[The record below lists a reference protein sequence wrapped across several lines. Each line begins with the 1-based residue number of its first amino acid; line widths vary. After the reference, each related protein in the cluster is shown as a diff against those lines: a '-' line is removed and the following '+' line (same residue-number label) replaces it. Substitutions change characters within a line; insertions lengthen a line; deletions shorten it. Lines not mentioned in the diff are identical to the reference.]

1 MSYCPFWIRVLSARL
16 KRYCQKILRCQEDPN
31 RPSSLSDA
39 SLEHLILY
47 SKRYCKKQLD
57 GVKKIWIDASI
68 HLPVSCFDLLRA
80 PHCQNRLQDTQS
92 SISLQQNLFYILVP
106 LSASP
111 YSREKVSTA
120 TAASATAFT
129 MNFART
135 LTAKAEDVY
144 DTIVF
149 KSDQLYNEPAPEFF
163 VAFIIGGVFSALG
176 FVLWVRRLQRIRADI
191 VGPLTGSLPLRTMLS
206 ALIDNDEPFYTI
218 IKMAAQSFLFLGGLQ
233 LNYEA
238 AFSAMLG
245 YFALESCFDSL
256 RVILAFRDATDTN
269 DCIVT
274 SRSLRT
280 QLNNKTMVMQ
290 PTNVYE
296 DIGRDTTIVAMVFI
310 TQCLLIAFVV
320 SVSTPSTVFFFSGCR
335 LSGHSHVTSHF
346 RCLTGFR
353 YF

>member
-1 MSYCPFWIRVLSARL
+1 VL
-16 KRYCQKILRCQEDPN
+16 
-31 RPSSLSDA
+31 
-39 SLEHLILY
+39 
-47 SKRYCKKQLD
+47 
-57 GVKKIWIDASI
+57 
-68 HLPVSCFDLLRA
+68 
-80 PHCQNRLQDTQS
+80 
-92 SISLQQNLFYILVP
+92 
-106 LSASP
+106 LSASLH
-111 YSREKVSTA
+111 SLEAINSNSSS
-120 TAASATAFT
+120 AAVAVGT

-135 LTAKAEDVY
+135 LTAKASDVY

-149 KSDQLYNEPAPEFF
+149 NSPDQLYNEPAPEFY

-206 ALIDNDEPFYTI
+206 ALIDNDEPFFTI
-218 IKMAAQSFLFLGGLQ
+218 IKLAAQSFLFLGGLQ

-245 YFALESCFDSL
+245 YFALESCADSL
-256 RVILAFRDATDTN
+256 RVILAFRDAHDAS

-274 SRSLRT
+274 SKSLRS
-280 QLNNKTMVMQ
+280 QLNNTTMILQ

-320 SVSTPSTVFFFSGCR
+320 ST
-335 LSGHSHVTSHF
+335 
-346 RCLTGFR
+346 
-353 YF
+353 